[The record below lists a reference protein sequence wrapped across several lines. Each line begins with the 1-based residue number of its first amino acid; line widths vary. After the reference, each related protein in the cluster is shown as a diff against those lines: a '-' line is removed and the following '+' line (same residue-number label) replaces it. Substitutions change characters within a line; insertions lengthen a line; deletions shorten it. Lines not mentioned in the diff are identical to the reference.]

1 MAHQARVLKGEKTL
15 RLHYANCSTYN
26 ADFDGDEMN
35 VHFPQEEL
43 GRAEAYEIVNAD
55 QQYVVPTSGDPI
67 RGLIQ
72 VQNILPMLYMGCIMQ
87 EWTNDHTFLG
97 LPQSAQ
103 LCNCA
108 KGLINIVSI
117 FHCPEGTVSHSWI
130 HVSFASFV
138 QDHICSATLLTKRDT
153 FLTREEYQQLVYS
166 ACVSSNPTSFK
177 SKKQTV
183 LGVID
188 HDDSIMPLPPAILKP
203 RPLWTGKQVSLLV

>member
-1 MAHQARVLKGEKTL
+1 M
-15 RLHYANCSTYN
+15 
-26 ADFDGDEMN
+26 
-35 VHFPQEEL
+35 
-43 GRAEAYEIVNAD
+43 
-55 QQYVVPTSGDPI
+55 
-67 RGLIQ
+67 
-72 VQNILPMLYMGCIMQ
+72 
-87 EWTNDHTFLG
+87 DHTFLG

-108 KGLINIVSI
+108 KGLINIVLKVLC
-117 FHCPEGTVSHSWI
+117 HI

>member
-1 MAHQARVLKGEKTL
+1 LKSPCPGSL
-15 RLHYANCSTYN
+15 SNLILGCSTYN

-72 VQNILPMLYMGCIMQ
+72 VQNILPMLYMGCLMQ

-103 LCNCA
+103 LRNCA

-117 FHCPEGTVSHSWI
+117 FHCPEGTVSHSCFFCFLCPGPYLQCNTA
-130 HVSFASFV
+130 HKAGHFSDKGRVSAAGVFSLCLIQPHKLQKQETDSFGC
-138 QDHICSATLLTKRDT
+138 DRS
-153 FLTREEYQQLVYS
+153 
-166 ACVSSNPTSFK
+166 
-177 SKKQTV
+177 
-183 LGVID
+183 
-188 HDDSIMPLPPAILKP
+188 
-203 RPLWTGKQVSLLV
+203 

>member
-67 RGLIQ
+67 RGLI
-72 VQNILPMLYMGCIMQ
+72 
-87 EWTNDHTFLG
+87 
-97 LPQSAQ
+97 
-103 LCNCA
+103 
-108 KGLINIVSI
+108 
-117 FHCPEGTVSHSWI
+117 
-130 HVSFASFV
+130 